1 MYSHAE
7 ARYCYSSIRH
17 AQNIHWL
24 IATGSITNRYYEV
37 CTRLSCQGCQVQI
50 STESK
55 NAAIFG

>member
-37 CTRLSCQGCQVQI
+37 CTRLSLTRVS
-50 STESK
+50 STNINGK
-55 NAAIFG
+55 